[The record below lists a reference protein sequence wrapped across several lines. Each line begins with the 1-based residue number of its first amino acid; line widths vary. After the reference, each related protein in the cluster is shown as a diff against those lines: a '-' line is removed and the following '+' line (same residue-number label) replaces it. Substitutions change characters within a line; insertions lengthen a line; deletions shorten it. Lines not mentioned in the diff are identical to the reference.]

1 MDKSLRRRVTL
12 LFTIFM
18 LVFFGVVAKLIWTIV
33 IEGDELR
40 AAVQED
46 KIVEAKL
53 QADRGRIYERKGQLL
68 AYTDTRYKISIRVKA
83 SDDIYKSPIR
93 DIVEDIAPL
102 VEMSESE
109 IYTILENRGESKSVF
124 IKYVEDRKVA
134 DKIRFTFHQ
143 QLGVDPEIER
153 KYPNGKLASD
163 ILGMTKYSDDFRSVS
178 GILGIE
184 KEYNE
189 ELEGEDGYYR
199 AEVDQ
204 NQIELVYTDPV
215 NIAPVSGHDIY
226 LTIDGVLQYHLEQAL
241 LDVFQEQD
249 AISAHGLIL
258 NVKTG
263 EVIAMASVPDFNPE
277 SRTLNIEDFD
287 VYGERARLTENEIL
301 SRVPANDWIQY
312 SYELGSPIKLLTA
325 AIALENDLYTLETMF
340 PDENAIKVGDRLI
353 KSWYYPRMYRN
364 LDLKESI
371 SISHNPAFVRMGLA
385 LGAET
390 MYNYFDD
397 FGLYS
402 RTNIDLP
409 GEVLGSFFDREGM
422 ENEVQ
427 LATTTFGQGN
437 AYTPIQV
444 AMALATLVNDGKL
457 MEPHVVKAIKAE
469 DGSVVYE
476 AEPTVVRNVISP
488 ITSQQIREAMT
499 YTVETGSGGA
509 AKIDGLTVGGKTGTA
524 QKPNPSGGYYDQKVV
539 ASFVAVA
546 PMEDPE
552 FLVYIIVDEPTE
564 SLFGS
569 QVCGPVAKTVMEDV
583 AEFYDLYSYDTDLEE
598 YPVPSVVGLT
608 VEEAKEVLE
617 EEGFYGKVLAL
628 KEYDDDAIVSVQY
641 PNAGSLR
648 VHGKAILLELNI
660 D

>member
-18 LVFFGVVAKLIWTIV
+18 LIFFGVVAKLIWTIV

-46 KIVEAKL
+46 KIMEDKIL
-53 QADRGRIYERKGQLL
+53 SDRGRIYERKGQLL
-68 AYTDTRYKISIRVKA
+68 AYNDTRYKISINIK
-83 SDDIYKSPIR
+83 DIQDFHESPIKE
-93 DIVEDIAPL
+93 IVADIAPL
-102 VEMSESE
+102 VEMSENE
-109 IYTILENRGESKSVF
+109 IYNILEENRGEDSAF
-124 IKYVEDRKVA
+124 ITYVHDRKVA
-134 DKIRFTFHQ
+134 DKLTFTFHQ
-143 QLGVDPEIER
+143 KLWVDAEVER

-163 ILGMTKYSDDFRSVS
+163 VLGMTRYDNVTKKIFGVY
-178 GILGIE
+178 GIE
-184 KEYNE
+184 AKFE
-189 ELEGEDGYYR
+189 EDLEGEDGYYR

-204 NQIELVYTDPV
+204 NRIELVYTDPV
-215 NIAPVSGHDIY
+215 NIQPVRGHDVY

-241 LDVFQEQD
+241 LDVFIEQD

-263 EVIAMASVPDFNPE
+263 EIIAMASVPDFNPE
-277 SRTLNIEDFD
+277 SRTINIEDFS
-287 VYGERARLTENEIL
+287 VYGERAEMTNEEIT
-301 SRVPANDWIQY
+301 SRIPANDWVQY

-469 DGSVVYE
+469 DGSVIYE
-476 AEPTVVRNVISP
+476 AVPTVVRNVISP

-608 VEEAKEVLE
+608 VEEAKKVLE

-628 KEYDDDAIVSVQY
+628 KEYDDDAIISVQY
-641 PNAGSLR
+641 PNAGSKR